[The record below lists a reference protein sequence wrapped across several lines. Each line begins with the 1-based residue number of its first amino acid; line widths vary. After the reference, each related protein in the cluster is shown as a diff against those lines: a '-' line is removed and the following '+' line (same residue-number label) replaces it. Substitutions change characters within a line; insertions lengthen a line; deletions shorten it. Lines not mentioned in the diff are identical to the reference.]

1 MLPMGPSHNAS
12 RPAGKGVPSRGR
24 TSVATLRR
32 MTEARRT
39 PSPVHPVRA
48 FARRIP
54 ATLTFVALILVVGVV
69 SQGLWRPFEESVLF
83 GDVAYGLPAFLDGK
97 WWTPITGTFFVN
109 QPWVYA
115 FTIAGFWGM
124 AYLEHR
130 RGSRVALAYYGIG
143 QLFAILATALLLS
156 VLSLFPWA
164 WATTQAQALD
174 VGASGGTMAC
184 IAAAVGLFR
193 PPWRVRGWLILLG
206 FVFIAMLFWG
216 KVADLEHLLAV
227 LLVLVVDRSL
237 RVSRTTVREQ
247 RLVAVVAIL
256 VLGAVEIIT
265 TLIATDGPFG
275 PTEPVSGGFIDLA
288 IDVVVILV
296 LVNGLRR
303 GRRLAWVLAILL
315 GVFNVLI
322 AALILTLITVFSQ
335 AQVDF
340 RWDGETELALAN
352 GFLWVV
358 MLAYLIGVRR
368 AFRAKRKSLLGT
380 QPAPTVDDVKTA
392 LRAHGGGTL
401 SWMTTWDGNSYARTE
416 GGIVAYQRRSGVALA
431 LADPIGPAS
440 ERPAAVAD
448 FIRVA
453 EHAGLVPCFFSADQA
468 TRDAVPA
475 GWRSLVVAD
484 DTIVDLPGLEFT
496 GKRWNSVRTSL
507 NKAGR
512 EDMTFR
518 MTHLKAESWGVQQQL
533 RAISEAW
540 VGDKDLPEMRF
551 TLGTLEEA
559 EDPEVRLALA
569 LAPNGDVDGF
579 LSWLPVYGGDGVVR
593 GWTLDLMRRREGG
606 FGPVMEFLIGSSAR
620 EFSDEGAEI
629 MSLSGAP
636 LAHDYPPDAGMI
648 AALSDRLAD
657 ALEPVY
663 GFGSLHRFKQK
674 FHPRYETMYLLF
686 RDESDLAAI
695 GPALTRAF
703 LPDATLRQFAGA
715 GLELVRGG
723 GDGKD

>member
-1 MLPMGPSHNAS
+1 MTEERSPTP
-12 RPAGKGVPSRGR
+12 RPAIAV
-24 TSVATLRR
+24 V
-32 MTEARRT
+32 
-39 PSPVHPVRA
+39 
-48 FARRIP
+48 RRIP
-54 ATLTFVALILVVGVV
+54 ATLIMALLILIVGVAWN
-69 SQGLWRPFEESVLF
+69 GLWAPFEDTKLF
-83 GDVAYGLPAFLDGK
+83 PTVAYGLPNLVDGK
-97 WWTPITGTFFVN
+97 WWTPLTGTFFVN
-109 QPWVYA
+109 QPWVYV

-124 AYLEHR
+124 AYLEFR
-130 RGSRVALAYYGIG
+130 RGSRVALAYYWIG
-143 QLFAILATALLLS
+143 QLFAIFATALLLLL
-156 VLSLFPWA
+156 LSQFPWE

-216 KVADLEHLLAV
+216 KIADLEHLLAV
-227 LLVLVVDRSL
+227 LLILVVDRSL
-237 RVSRTTVREQ
+237 RVRHTTVREQ
-247 RLVAVVAIL
+247 RLIAVIAIL

-265 TLIATDGPFG
+265 TLLPTDGPFG
-275 PTEPVSGGFIDLA
+275 PTEPASGGFIDLA

-303 GRRLAWVLAILL
+303 GRRWTWVLALLL
-315 GVFNVLI
+315 GLFNVLV
-322 AALILTLITVFSQ
+322 AALVLTLITVFSQ

-340 RWDGETELALAN
+340 RWDGETELSLAN
-352 GFLWVV
+352 GFLWLV
-358 MLAYLIGVRR
+358 MLVYLIWVRR
-368 AFRAKRKSLLGT
+368 AFGARRKTKLGI
-380 QPAPTVDDVKTA
+380 QPSPTADDMKKE
-392 LRAHGGGTL
+392 LRTHGGGTL
-401 SWMTTWDGNSYARTE
+401 SWMTTWDGNSYARVT
-416 GGIVAYQRRSGVALA
+416 GGIVAYQRRNGVALA
-431 LADPIGPAS
+431 LADPIGPADS
-440 ERPAAVAD
+440 RAEAVTE
-448 FIRVA
+448 FIRTA
-453 EHAGLVPCFFSADQA
+453 EQAGLVPCFFSADEA
-468 TRDAVPA
+468 TRAAVPST
-475 GWRSLVVAD
+475 WRSIVVAD

-507 NKAGR
+507 NRAGR
-512 EDMTFR
+512 DDMTFR

-551 TLGTLEEA
+551 TLGTLDEA

-569 LAPNGDVDGF
+569 VAPNGDIDGF
-579 LSWLPVYGGDGVVR
+579 LSWLPVYGGDGAVR
-593 GWTLDLMRRREGG
+593 GWTLDLMRRRDGG
-606 FGPVMEFLIGSSAR
+606 FGPVMEYLIGSSAKQ
-620 EFSDEGAEI
+620 FSEEGAEI

-636 LAHDYPPDAGMI
+636 LAHDYPPDAGVI
-648 AALSDRLAD
+648 AALSERLAD

-686 RDESDLAAI
+686 RDESDLTRI
-695 GPALTRAF
+695 GGALTRAF

-723 GDGKD
+723 GRD

>member
-1 MLPMGPSHNAS
+1 
-12 RPAGKGVPSRGR
+12 
-24 TSVATLRR
+24 
-32 MTEARRT
+32 MTEERS
-39 PSPVHPVRA
+39 PSPHPAIAVV
-48 FARRIP
+48 RRIP
-54 ATLTFVALILVVGVV
+54 ATLTMVLLILVVGVV
-69 SQGLWRPFEESVLF
+69 WNGLWAPFEDTTLF
-83 GDVAYGLPAFLDGK
+83 QTVAYGLPNLTEGK
-97 WWTPITGTFFVN
+97 WWTPLTGTFFVN

-124 AYLEHR
+124 AFLEFR
-130 RGSRVALAYYGIG
+130 RGTRVALAYYWVG
-143 QLFAILATALLLS
+143 QLFAIFATALLLL
-156 VLSLFPWA
+156 VLSQFPWE
-164 WATTQAQALD
+164 WAADQAQALD

-227 LLVLVVDRSL
+227 LLILAVDRSL
-237 RVSRTTVREQ
+237 RVRHTTVREQ
-247 RLVAVVAIL
+247 RLIAVIAVL

-265 TLIATDGPFG
+265 TLVPTDGPFG
-275 PTEPVSGGFIDLA
+275 PTDPASGGFIDLA
-288 IDVVVILV
+288 IDLVVILV

-303 GRRLAWVLAILL
+303 GRRWTWVLALLL
-315 GVFNVLI
+315 GIFNVLV
-322 AALILTLITVFSQ
+322 AALVLTLITVFSQ

-352 GFLWVV
+352 GFLWLIVLV
-358 MLAYLIGVRR
+358 YLIWVRR
-368 AFRAKRKSLLGT
+368 AFRAKRRARLGA
-380 QPAPTVDDVKTA
+380 QPAPTAEDMKRE

-401 SWMTTWDGNSYARTE
+401 SWMTTWDGNSYARVT
-416 GGIVAYQRRSGVALA
+416 GGIVAYQRRNGVALA
-431 LADPIGPAS
+431 LADPIGPVEGRA
-440 ERPAAVAD
+440 EAVTD
-448 FIRVA
+448 FIHAA
-453 EHAGLVPCFFSADQA
+453 ELAGLVPCFFSADEA
-468 TRDAVPA
+468 TRAAVPST
-475 GWRSLVVAD
+475 WRSIVVAD

-518 MTHLKAESWGVQQQL
+518 LTHLKAESWGVQQQL

-551 TLGTLEEA
+551 TLGTLDEA

-579 LSWLPVYGGDGVVR
+579 LSWLPVYGGDGAVR

-606 FGPVMEFLIGSSAR
+606 FGPVMEYLIGSSAKQ
-620 EFSDEGAEI
+620 FSEEGAEI

-636 LAHDYPPDAGMI
+636 LAHDYPPDAGVI
-648 AALSDRLAD
+648 AALSDRLAE

-686 RDESDLAAI
+686 RDESDLTRI
-695 GPALTRAF
+695 GGALTRAF

-723 GDGKD
+723 GKD

>member
-1 MLPMGPSHNAS
+1 
-12 RPAGKGVPSRGR
+12 
-24 TSVATLRR
+24 
-32 MTEARRT
+32 MTEERS
-39 PSPVHPVRA
+39 PSPHPAIAVV
-48 FARRIP
+48 RRIP
-54 ATLTFVALILVVGVV
+54 ATLTMVLLILVVGVV
-69 SQGLWRPFEESVLF
+69 WNGLWAPFEDTTLF
-83 GDVAYGLPAFLDGK
+83 QTVAYGLPNLTDGK
-97 WWTPITGTFFVN
+97 WWTPLTGTFFVN

-124 AYLEHR
+124 AFLEFR
-130 RGSRVALAYYGIG
+130 RGTRVALAYYWVG
-143 QLFAILATALLLS
+143 QLFAIFATALLLL
-156 VLSLFPWA
+156 VLSQFPWE
-164 WATTQAQALD
+164 WAADQAQALD

-227 LLVLVVDRSL
+227 LLILAVDRSL
-237 RVSRTTVREQ
+237 RVRHTTVREQ
-247 RLVAVVAIL
+247 RLIAVIAVL

-265 TLIATDGPFG
+265 TLVPTDGPFG
-275 PTEPVSGGFIDLA
+275 PTDPASGGFIDLA
-288 IDVVVILV
+288 IDLVVILV

-303 GRRLAWVLAILL
+303 GRRWTWVLALLL
-315 GVFNVLI
+315 GIFNVLV
-322 AALILTLITVFSQ
+322 AALVLTLITVFSQ

-352 GFLWVV
+352 GFLWLIVLV
-358 MLAYLIGVRR
+358 YLIWVRR
-368 AFRAKRKSLLGT
+368 AFRAKRRARLGA
-380 QPAPTVDDVKTA
+380 QPAPTAEDMKRE

-401 SWMTTWDGNSYARTE
+401 SWMTTWDGNSYARVT
-416 GGIVAYQRRSGVALA
+416 GGIVAYQRRNGVALA
-431 LADPIGPAS
+431 LADPIGPA
-440 ERPAAVAD
+440 EGRAEAVTD
-448 FIRVA
+448 FIHAA
-453 EHAGLVPCFFSADQA
+453 ELAGLVPCFFSADEA
-468 TRDAVPA
+468 TRAAVPST
-475 GWRSLVVAD
+475 WRSIVVAD

-518 MTHLKAESWGVQQQL
+518 LTHLKAESWGVQQQL

-551 TLGTLEEA
+551 TLGTLDEA

-579 LSWLPVYGGDGVVR
+579 LSWLPVYGGDGAVR

-606 FGPVMEFLIGSSAR
+606 FGPVMEYLIGSSAKQ
-620 EFSDEGAEI
+620 FSEEGAEI

-636 LAHDYPPDAGMI
+636 LAHDYPPDAGVI
-648 AALSDRLAD
+648 AALSDRLAE

-686 RDESDLAAI
+686 RDESDLTRI
-695 GPALTRAF
+695 GGALTRAF

-723 GDGKD
+723 GKD

>member
-1 MLPMGPSHNAS
+1 
-12 RPAGKGVPSRGR
+12 
-24 TSVATLRR
+24 
-32 MTEARRT
+32 MTEERS
-39 PSPVHPVRA
+39 PSPHPAIAVV
-48 FARRIP
+48 RRIP
-54 ATLTFVALILVVGVV
+54 ATLTMVLLILVVGVV
-69 SQGLWRPFEESVLF
+69 WNGLWAPFEDTTLF
-83 GDVAYGLPAFLDGK
+83 QTVAYGLPNLTDGK
-97 WWTPITGTFFVN
+97 WWTPLTGTFFVN

-124 AYLEHR
+124 AFLEFR
-130 RGSRVALAYYGIG
+130 RGTRVALAYYWVG
-143 QLFAILATALLLS
+143 QLFAIFATALLLL
-156 VLSLFPWA
+156 VLSQFPWE
-164 WATTQAQALD
+164 WAADQAQALD

-227 LLVLVVDRSL
+227 LLILAVDRSL
-237 RVSRTTVREQ
+237 RVRHTTVREQ
-247 RLVAVVAIL
+247 RLIAVIAVL

-265 TLIATDGPFG
+265 TLVPTDGPFG
-275 PTEPVSGGFIDLA
+275 PTDPASGGFIDLA
-288 IDVVVILV
+288 IDLVVILV

-303 GRRLAWVLAILL
+303 GRRWTWVLALLL
-315 GVFNVLI
+315 GIFNVLV
-322 AALILTLITVFSQ
+322 AALVLTLITVFSQ

-352 GFLWVV
+352 GFLWLIVLV
-358 MLAYLIGVRR
+358 YLIWVRR
-368 AFRAKRKSLLGT
+368 AFRAKRRARLGA
-380 QPAPTVDDVKTA
+380 QPAPTAEDMKRE

-401 SWMTTWDGNSYARTE
+401 SWMTTWDGNSYARVT
-416 GGIVAYQRRSGVALA
+416 GGIVAYQRRNGVALA
-431 LADPIGPAS
+431 LADPIGPVEGRA
-440 ERPAAVAD
+440 EAVTD
-448 FIRVA
+448 FIHAA
-453 EHAGLVPCFFSADQA
+453 ELAGLVPCFFSADEA
-468 TRDAVPA
+468 TRAAVPST
-475 GWRSLVVAD
+475 WRSIVVAD

-518 MTHLKAESWGVQQQL
+518 LTHLKAESWGVQQQL

-551 TLGTLEEA
+551 TLGTLDEA

-579 LSWLPVYGGDGVVR
+579 LSWLPVYGGDGAVR

-606 FGPVMEFLIGSSAR
+606 FGPVMEYLIGSSAKQ
-620 EFSDEGAEI
+620 FSEEGAEI

-636 LAHDYPPDAGMI
+636 LAHDYPPDAGVI
-648 AALSDRLAD
+648 AALSDRLAE

-686 RDESDLAAI
+686 RDESDLTRI
-695 GPALTRAF
+695 GGALTRAF

-723 GDGKD
+723 GKD

>member
-1 MLPMGPSHNAS
+1 
-12 RPAGKGVPSRGR
+12 
-24 TSVATLRR
+24 
-32 MTEARRT
+32 MTEERS
-39 PSPVHPVRA
+39 PSLHPLPA

-54 ATLTFVALILVVGVV
+54 ATLTMVVLILAVGVIWR
-69 SQGLWRPFEESVLF
+69 GLWTPFEDSDLF
-83 GDVAYGLPAFLDGK
+83 PTVAYGLPNLAEGK
-97 WWTPITGTFFVN
+97 WWTPLTGTFFVN
-109 QPWVYA
+109 QPWVYV

-124 AYLEHR
+124 AYLEFR
-130 RGSRVALAYYGIG
+130 RGTRVAIAYYAVG
-143 QLFAILATALLLS
+143 QLFAIFATALVLL
-156 VLSLFPWA
+156 VLSSFPWA

-216 KVADLEHLLAV
+216 KLADLEHLLAV
-227 LLVLVVDRSL
+227 LLILVVDRTL
-237 RVSRTTVREQ
+237 RVRHTTVREQ
-247 RLVAVVAIL
+247 RLIAVMAIL

-265 TLIATDGPFG
+265 TLLPTDGPFG
-275 PTEPVSGGFIDLA
+275 PTEPASGGFIDLA
-288 IDVVVILV
+288 IDLVVILV

-303 GRRLAWVLAILL
+303 GRRWTWVLALLL
-315 GVFNVLI
+315 GILNIVT
-322 AALILTLITVFSQ
+322 AALVLTLITVFSQ
-335 AQVDF
+335 AQVDV

-352 GFLWVV
+352 GFLWLI
-358 MLAYLIGVRR
+358 MLVYLIWVRR
-368 AFRAKRKSLLGT
+368 AFHARRKSKLGM
-380 QPAPTVDDVKTA
+380 QPSPTADDMKHE
-392 LRAHGGGTL
+392 LRTHGGGTL
-401 SWMTTWDGNSYARTE
+401 SWMTTWDGNSYARVP
-416 GGIVAYQRRSGVALA
+416 GGIVAYQRRNGVALA
-431 LADPIGPAS
+431 LADPIGPAHARA
-440 ERPAAVAD
+440 EAVQE
-448 FIRVA
+448 FIRTA
-453 EHAGLVPCFFSADQA
+453 ELAGLVPCFFSADEA
-468 TRDAVPA
+468 TRAAVPST
-475 GWRSLVVAD
+475 WRSIVVAD

-518 MTHLKAESWGVQQQL
+518 MTHFKAEPWGVQQQL

-551 TLGTLEEA
+551 TLGTLDEA

-579 LSWLPVYGGDGVVR
+579 LSWLPVYGDDGEVR
-593 GWTLDLMRRREGG
+593 GRTLDLMRRREGG

-620 EFSDEGAEI
+620 QFSDEGAQI

-636 LAHDYPPDAGMI
+636 LAHDYPPDAGVI
-648 AALSDRLAD
+648 AALSDRLAE

-686 RDESDLAAI
+686 RDESDLTRI
-695 GPALTRAF
+695 GGALTRAF

-723 GDGKD
+723 GKD

>member
-1 MLPMGPSHNAS
+1 
-12 RPAGKGVPSRGR
+12 
-24 TSVATLRR
+24 

-39 PSPVHPVRA
+39 PHPVLA

-54 ATLTFVALILVVGVV
+54 ATLTLVALILVVGVV
-69 SQGLWRPFEESVLF
+69 WQGLWRPFEESVLF
-83 GDVAYGLPAFLDGK
+83 GDVAYGLPNLVDGK

-109 QPWVYA
+109 QPWVYV

-227 LLVLVVDRSL
+227 LLILGVDRSL
-237 RVSRTTVREQ
+237 RVRHTTVREQ
-247 RLVAVVAIL
+247 RLIAVIAIL

-265 TLIATDGPFG
+265 TLVATDGPFG
-275 PTEPVSGGFIDLA
+275 STDPISGGFIDLA
-288 IDVVVILV
+288 IDLVVILV

-303 GRRLAWVLAILL
+303 GRRWAWVLVLLL
-315 GVFNVLI
+315 GIFNILVAGLVL
-322 AALILTLITVFSQ
+322 ALISIATQ
-335 AQVDF
+335 AEIDL
-340 RWDGETELALAN
+340 RWDGDTALALAN
-352 GFLWVV
+352 GILWVI
-358 MLAYLIGVRR
+358 MLVYLVWVRR
-368 AFRAKRKSLLGT
+368 AFRAKRKSLLGA
-380 QPAPTVDDVKTA
+380 QPAPTADDVKNA
-392 LRAHGGGTL
+392 LRTHGGGTL
-401 SWMTTWDGNSYARTE
+401 SWMTTWEGNSYARTD

-440 ERPAAVAD
+440 ERSAAVAD
-448 FIRVA
+448 FIRVS

-468 TRDAVPA
+468 TRDAVPS

-484 DTIVDLPGLEFT
+484 DTIVDLPGLQFT

-518 MTHLKAESWGVQQQL
+518 MTHLKSESWGVQQQL

-579 LSWLPVYGGDGVVR
+579 LSWLPVYGGDGGVR
-593 GWTLDLMRRREGG
+593 GWTLDLMRRRDGG
-606 FGPVMEFLIGSSAR
+606 FGPVMEFLIGSSAQL
-620 EFSDEGAEI
+620 FSEEGAEI

-648 AALSDRLAD
+648 AALSDRLAE

-723 GDGKD
+723 GD

>member
-1 MLPMGPSHNAS
+1 
-12 RPAGKGVPSRGR
+12 
-24 TSVATLRR
+24 
-32 MTEARRT
+32 MTEEHS
-39 PSPVHPVRA
+39 PSPHPVMA
-48 FARRIP
+48 VVQRIP
-54 ATLTFVALILVVGVV
+54 ATLTMVLLVIAVGVV
-69 SQGLWRPFEESVLF
+69 WSGLWAPFEDTALF
-83 GDVAYGLPAFLDGK
+83 QTVAYGLPNLADGK
-97 WWTPITGTFFVN
+97 WWTPLTGTFFVN
-109 QPWVYA
+109 QPWVYL

-124 AYLEHR
+124 GYLEFR
-130 RGSRVALAYYGIG
+130 RGSRVALAYYWLG
-143 QLFAILATALLLS
+143 QLFAIFATALLLY
-156 VLSLFPWA
+156 VLSQFPWA
-164 WATTQAQALD
+164 WAAEQAQALD

-227 LLVLVVDRSL
+227 LLILVVDRSL
-237 RVSRTTVREQ
+237 RVRHTTVREQ
-247 RLVAVVAIL
+247 RLIAVVAIL

-265 TLIATDGPFG
+265 TFLPTDGPFG
-275 PTEPVSGGFIDLA
+275 PTAPASGGFIDLA
-288 IDVVVILV
+288 IDLVVILV

-303 GRRLAWVLAILL
+303 GRRFAWVLAILL
-315 GVFNVLI
+315 GLFNVSG
-322 AALILTLITVFSQ
+322 AALVLTLIIITSQ
-335 AQVDF
+335 AELDL
-340 RWDGETELALAN
+340 RWDGETELAMAN
-352 GFLWVV
+352 GFLWLI
-358 MLAYLIGVRR
+358 MLVYLVWVRR
-368 AFRAKRKSLLGT
+368 AFRAKRRAKLGI
-380 QPAPTVDDVKTA
+380 QPAPNVDDMKRE
-392 LRAHGGGTL
+392 LRTHGGGTL
-401 SWMTTWDGNSYARTE
+401 SWMTTWEGNSYARVA
-416 GGIVAYQRRSGVALA
+416 GGIVAYQRRNGVALA
-431 LADPIGPAS
+431 LADPIGPA
-440 ERPAAVAD
+440 ETRAEAVND
-448 FIRVA
+448 FIHAV
-453 EHAGLVPCFFSADQA
+453 ELAGLVPCFFSADEA
-468 TRDAVPA
+468 TRAAVPST
-475 GWRSLVVAD
+475 WRSIVVAD

-512 EDMTFR
+512 EEMTFR
-518 MTHLKAESWGVQQQL
+518 MTHLKAEPWGVQQQL

-551 TLGTLEEA
+551 TLGTLDEA

-579 LSWLPVYGGDGVVR
+579 LSWLPVYGDDGAVR
-593 GWTLDLMRRREGG
+593 GWTLDLMRRREDG
-606 FGPVMEFLIGSSAR
+606 FGPVMEYLIGSSAKQFA
-620 EFSDEGAEI
+620 EEGAQI

-686 RDESDLAAI
+686 RDESDLTRI
-695 GPALTRAF
+695 GGALTRAF

-723 GDGKD
+723 KD